1 MVGGVG
7 LLLLAHVL
15 LTVSY
20 AAEYRPVVLMHGVT
34 SDRSSM
40 DTLAGWLYD
49 KYPGIYVK
57 NVDIGDGYWDSILM
71 SMNDQCANF
80 AEQLLADPKLARG
93 FSMVGHSQGGLVT
106 RCALERYPLK
116 VYNYVSLAGPNA
128 GQYGVPEINAMCP
141 DSECP
146 WLVEM
151 FDLLVT
157 GGWTDPLV
165 QDHLSF
171 ASYWKDP
178 LDYSAYLQ
186 YSTFLPDL
194 NNERPAKNATYKER
208 VLALNT
214 MMLIHSTI
222 DNTIIPRTSPWFWF
236 YANGSIS
243 DVVPVQKTAQWTEDW
258 LGLRAL
264 YERGAL
270 QFESVNCSHSHIPEE
285 SCKWAFDTLYG
296 DLLGT
301 FLPAGELL

>member
-1 MVGGVG
+1 MRCFWEGLV
-7 LLLLAHVL
+7 LLLLWTAV
-15 LTVSY
+15 
-20 AAEYRPVVLMHGVT
+20 AADAREYRPVVLMHGVT

-40 DTLAGWLYD
+40 DTLAGWLAD

-57 NVDIGDGYWDSILM
+57 NVEIGNGWIDSLFW
-71 SMNDQCANF
+71 SMNDQCADF

-128 GQYGVPEINAMCP
+128 GQYGVPSFNAMCP
-141 DSECP
+141 DAQCP
-146 WLVEM
+146 WLVEL
-151 FDLLVT
+151 FDLVLT

-178 LDYSAYLQ
+178 LDYPAYLK

-194 NNERPAKNATYKER
+194 NNERPEKNATYRER
-208 VLALNT
+208 VLAVNT
-214 MMLIHSTI
+214 MMLVHSTTDI
-222 DNTIIPRTSPWFWF
+222 IIIPRTSPWFWF
-236 YANGSIS
+236 YAEDSIS
-243 DVVPVQKTAQWTEDW
+243 GIVPVQQTAQWTEDW

-264 YERGAL
+264 YERGGL
-270 QFESVNCSHSHIPEE
+270 RFEAVNCSHNDLPETP
-285 SCKWAFDTLYG
+285 CRWAFDTLYG

-301 FLPAGELL
+301 FL